1 MNRTLRILT
10 MAAWAILVLTRGLF
24 FVASTLPDWAQL
36 LTWVLS
42 LVALFWLL
50 GVYNLR
56 VAQWRFVIPVW
67 LAYSGLRWLV
77 TRLPMTSDPILS
89 RNLAN
94 LVLVLIM
101 DLLISGF
108 AGLVILAVRR
118 DVSVAYIAL
127 ATLAGG
133 VALRGQVQV
142 SGGVLNWLLGTA
154 ATTMQEGFS
163 AVEPLM
169 MIGSCMITIGIITFL
184 PHLLWLVVRELRGH

>member
-10 MAAWAILVLTRGLF
+10 MAAWTIIVLTRGLF

-36 LTWVLS
+36 LPWVLS

-127 ATLAGG
+127 ATVAGG
-133 VALRGQVQV
+133 VALRGQVQD

-169 MIGSCMITIGIITFL
+169 MIGSCMITLGIITFL

>member
-36 LTWVLS
+36 LPWVLS

-56 VAQWRFVIPVW
+56 LAQWRFVIPVW

-133 VALRGQVQV
+133 VALRGQVQD

-154 ATTMQEGFS
+154 ATTVQEGFS

-169 MIGSCMITIGIITFL
+169 MIGSCMITLGIITFL